1 MTGPLRDQPW
11 GLQII
16 EYMISKC
23 CPHHRINRMTWHQ
36 GGILILTY
44 LAYTCYHMTRKPMS
58 IVKNVLSF
66 NCSTLSPPPN
76 FLINSSNRD
85 TWCDWAPFG
94 KNNIILI
101 ILIIQNLNKIYYIL
115 FILIRHC
122 WCSSIAWHIRF
133 SISVCICCSHV
144 PQVTYWSELIY
155 EIRDYKNYIDNN
167 FAFICTVVL

>member
-1 MTGPLRDQPW
+1 MTVRDQPW
-11 GLQII
+11 GLQLI

-23 CPHHRINRMTWHQ
+23 CSHHRINRMTWHQ

-58 IVKNVLSF
+58 VVKNVLSF

-101 ILIIQNLNKIYYIL
+101 ILIIFQNLNEISYIL
-115 FILIRHC
+115 LILIRYC
-122 WCSSIAWHIRF
+122 
-133 SISVCICCSHV
+133 
-144 PQVTYWSELIY
+144 
-155 EIRDYKNYIDNN
+155 
-167 FAFICTVVL
+167 